1 MKLFLSQVDSHSWRG
16 LVDING
22 ETFKVTLFP
31 GSATKD
37 WEAVLEIGGWVE
49 LSDDSKLTQAIEK
62 SYTLWNLIEPAAPH
76 NKPQAQEILEALK
89 THPELLEDI
98 TKILKEAG
106 KNE

>member
-31 GSATKD
+31 GSATTD

-49 LSDDSKLTQAIEK
+49 LSDDSKLTLAVSSAYKSWQKMEQPIPHTQEQA
-62 SYTLWNLIEPAAPH
+62 L
-76 NKPQAQEILEALK
+76 LEALK
-89 THPELLEDI
+89 EHPELLEVI
-98 TKILKEAG
+98 VNALKG
-106 KNE
+106 GLQ